1 MPLPFA
7 DTISSKNLRGSDS
20 ITFDPLGVA
29 AVLGN
34 PRADLS
40 AARLYVQ
47 SDRHAFRWP
56 HTTMIG
62 GALTP
67 VSTLVAHLAQ
77 YDSIHPAVS
86 MCTRDEKS
94 INIISDTFIKN
105 LRVNVSNLW
114 LRDVLNFKSSK
125 EPLQILGDHP
135 KFGKAGNDFAI
146 ASVKHVFDQSAL
158 PEAKIHRFPIR
169 WRKAVI
175 DLTGLVTG
183 LLLAVAFV
191 FSVLTGDIWGVV
203 LFFLYLSHWMASTLI
218 SFTYL
223 VKPTC
228 PDIRQDD
235 TIKFLVHERPAD
247 IGGTV
252 VFKGT
257 QHELETWA
265 RTTLQFRHDVLGDAL
280 HWFWIVTGTMSAI
293 SSIACM
299 VNMKGTFQ
307 LVFLA
312 VLSYSS
318 LAELWLTQIA
328 RYIQRELRASAGL
341 GTVAILTENKSRTEA
356 IVRATFGVGTECSL
370 DGLDWIGL
378 KLLPQSPIFVQF
390 QQMLR
395 ALAFDENANL
405 ESILANYRN
414 VCNPKGELGPKDVEL
429 VERIIREV
437 RSVVMANRRDEHPL
451 DAFSSDEK
459 IKKGA

>member
-7 DTISSKNLRGSDS
+7 DTISSVKLRGSDS

-114 LRDVLNFKSSK
+114 LRDVLNFKPSK
-125 EPLQILGDHP
+125 EPLQIRGDKP
-135 KFGKAGNDFAI
+135 KYGRAGNDFAI
-146 ASVKHVFDQSAL
+146 ASVKHVFDQSVVS
-158 PEAKIHRFPIR
+158 EAKVNIFPIR

-175 DLTGLVTG
+175 SLTGLMTG
-183 LLLAVAFV
+183 LLLATGMV

-228 PDIRQDD
+228 PDIRQDIN
-235 TIKFLVHERPAD
+235 IKFLVHERPAD

-265 RTTLQFRHDVLGDAL
+265 RTTLQFRRDVLADSL
-280 HWFWIVTGTMSAI
+280 HWFWIATGTLSAI

-299 VNMKGTFQ
+299 VNMTGTFQ

-318 LAELWLTQIA
+318 LAELWLTQTA
-328 RYIQRELRASAGL
+328 RYIQRELRESAGL
-341 GTVAILTENKSRTEA
+341 GTVAILTESKSRTEA
-356 IVRATFGVGTECSL
+356 IIRATLGVGTECSL
-370 DGLDWIGL
+370 DGLDWVGL
-378 KLLPQSPIFVQF
+378 KLLPPTPIFVQF
-390 QQMLR
+390 QKMLGV
-395 ALAFDENANL
+395 LAVDNGVNL
-405 ESILANYRN
+405 ESILADFRN

-429 VERIIREV
+429 VDRITKEV
-437 RSVVMANRRDEHPL
+437 RRVVTGKDGDEHAPVM
-451 DAFSSDEK
+451 FSSHEQ
-459 IKKGA
+459 IKNGV

>member
-7 DTISSKNLRGSDS
+7 DKISSANLRGSDS

-47 SDRHAFRWP
+47 SNRQAFRWP

-86 MCTRDEKS
+86 MCTSDEKT
-94 INIISDTFIKN
+94 IDIISDTFIKN

-114 LRDVLNFKSSK
+114 LRDVLNFKPSK
-125 EPLQILGDHP
+125 EPLQTRGDNS
-135 KFGKAGNDFAI
+135 KFGRAGNDFAI
-146 ASVKHVFDQSAL
+146 ASVKHVFDHSVV
-158 PEAKIHRFPIR
+158 PKAKVKRFSIR

-175 DLTGLVTG
+175 NLTGLVTG
-183 LLLAVAFV
+183 LLLAVGMV
-191 FSVLTGDIWGVV
+191 FSVLTGDIWGLV

-228 PDIRQDD
+228 PDIRQDNH
-235 TIKFLVHERPAD
+235 IKFLVHERPAD
-247 IGGTV
+247 IGGAV

-265 RTTLQFRHDVLGDAL
+265 RTTLQFRRYVLADAL
-280 HWFWIVTGTMSAI
+280 HWFWIATGTLSAI

-299 VNMKGTFQ
+299 VNMTGTFQ

-318 LAELWLTQIA
+318 LAELWLTQTA
-328 RYIQRELRASAGL
+328 RYIQRELRESAGL
-341 GTVAILTENKSRTEA
+341 GTVAVLTENSSRTEA
-356 IVRATFGVGTECSL
+356 ITRATLGVGTECSL
-370 DGLDWIGL
+370 DGLDWVGL
-378 KLLPQSPIFVQF
+378 KLLPTTPVFSEF
-390 QQMLR
+390 QKMLR
-395 ALAFDENANL
+395 ILAADNGANL
-405 ESILANYRN
+405 ESTVAHFRN
-414 VCNPKGELGPKDVEL
+414 VCNPKGELGLKDVEL
-429 VERIIREV
+429 VERIVNEV
-437 RSVVMANRRDEHPL
+437 RSVIMANNEDENMPAAITSH
-451 DAFSSDEK
+451 EQMK
-459 IKKGA
+459 TGV